1 MGSRSCMIGVWTR
14 TFFESL
20 LFRRPPIKLYLS
32 IQSFVLLQLAA
43 WLGLCT
49 RISPPTCSFL
59 LFFHS
64 AGGTPVVSIVAPMN
78 DESSTLYH
86 CTCLYLVHHTPGLY
100 WLVTVWIFVRNNS
113 NTCYNTYILCW
124 TFRVY
129 MLYLVCLLNNN
140 LFRRILYAVELI
152 FNMAG
157 IRIGNS
163 RHHTT
168 AMLKPVAPHW

>member
-49 RISPPTCSFL
+49 RFSPPTCSFL

-64 AGGTPVVSIVAPMN
+64 SSGTPVVSIVAQMN

-86 CTCLYLVHHTPGLY
+86 RTCLSTLYTTP
-100 WLVTVWIFVRNNS
+100 
-113 NTCYNTYILCW
+113 
-124 TFRVY
+124 
-129 MLYLVCLLNNN
+129 LVCTYLLQYEYLWYLLEYIHFILDISCIHARVLLCCLMNNN
-140 LFRRILYAVELI
+140 LLRRILYSGGSWWLVI
-152 FNMAG
+152 
-157 IRIGNS
+157 I
-163 RHHTT
+163 
-168 AMLKPVAPHW
+168 

>member
-20 LFRRPPIKLYLS
+20 LFRHPPIKMYFS
-32 IQSFVLLQLAA
+32 IQIFVLLQLAA

-86 CTCLYLVHHTPGLY
+86 CTCLFNLVHHTHWFVHLLQY
-100 WLVTVWIFVRNNS
+100 EYLSITIVILATIHIFYTGHFIY
-113 NTCYNTYILCW
+113 TC
-124 TFRVY
+124 
-129 MLYLVCLLNNN
+129 
-140 LFRRILYAVELI
+140 
-152 FNMAG
+152 
-157 IRIGNS
+157 
-163 RHHTT
+163 
-168 AMLKPVAPHW
+168 